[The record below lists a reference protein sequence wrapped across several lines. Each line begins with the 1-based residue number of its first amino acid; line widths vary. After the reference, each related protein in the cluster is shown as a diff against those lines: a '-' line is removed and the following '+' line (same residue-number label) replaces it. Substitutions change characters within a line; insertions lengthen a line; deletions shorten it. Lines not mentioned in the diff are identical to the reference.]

1 MIKYYTMDEIEEYL
15 SLFSISTIVR
25 HSKRKKSYYNIPCTF
40 DIETTNAYIDHT
52 TGECLQADYVVKL
65 KEDNPKK
72 FDALRY
78 TKFCFMYVWQVSIDD
93 KLFLGRTWKEF
104 LFFMD
109 KIRNKFKLDSRKY
122 LIFYV
127 RNLEFEF
134 QFIKKY
140 FKWENV
146 FATEPHK
153 VLYARTVDGFEFKC
167 SYFLAGCSLETT
179 GKNLVKYKAEKQTGK
194 LDYKKI
200 RHSLTPLT
208 DDEISYCLYDVIVDS
223 NFIRESMENEKNG
236 NILNIPYTKTGYV
249 RRYVKQHVLDRMC
262 KLEYQKTVF
271 KFTMDLDKYA
281 QLKRCFMGGF
291 THSSALNTGVV
302 FDDVS
307 SQDFTSSYPACLL
320 LEKYPMDRG
329 RKYKPKSY
337 DDFIQKTKT
346 YCCIFDISFIN
357 IRMKDGVIE
366 NIISESKCFDK
377 KNIIVNNGRIVEADS
392 ISITLTEIDFECICQ
407 FYDFDKIKISNMWI
421 YKKGYLPKQLLECVL
436 HFYKGKTELKDVAGK
451 EVEYQILKGMLNA
464 IYGMMVTDPIRP
476 LITFEDDI
484 FKVSFENMQEMIDAY
499 NTKYD
504 RFLVYEWGLYCT
516 AYARRNLFTAVHEL
530 GIDFIYADTDSVKYL
545 NHHKHVEYFKNYN
558 DLIYQKI
565 KLVCKEYEFN
575 EADFS
580 PLTKD
585 GVTKTIGIWDYEG
598 EYIHFKTLGA
608 KRYMVESKKKGVNIT
623 VAGLNKKEA
632 VPYIEHLAKTKNMNV
647 FDVFSD
653 ELFVDGEH
661 SGKLLHTYLDDM
673 QEFSVTDYLGNKL
686 DVISL
691 SGVHLEPSS
700 YSLSLPELYKK
711 YINHIRQK
719 YKKGDLF

>member
-1 MIKYYTMDEIEEYL
+1 MIKYYTMNEIDEYL
-15 SLFSISTIVR
+15 SLFSISNIIR
-25 HSKRKKSYYNIPCTF
+25 HSKRKRSYYNIPCTF
-40 DIETTNAYIDHT
+40 DIETTNAYIDNQ
-52 TGECLQADYVVKL
+52 TGDIIQANVVVKM
-65 KEDNPKK
+65 KENDSKN
-72 FDALRY
+72 FDASRY
-78 TKFCFMYVWQVSIDD
+78 TKACWMYVWQISIDD
-93 KLFLGRTWKEF
+93 KLFMGRTWNEF
-104 LFFMD
+104 LDFMD
-109 KIRNKFKLDSRKY
+109 AIRKKFKLDSKRY
-122 LIFYV
+122 LIFYI
-127 RNLEFEF
+127 RNFEFEF
-134 QFIKKY
+134 QFIKKL

-153 VLYARTVDGFEFKC
+153 VLYARTIDGFEFKC

-179 GKNLVKYKAEKQTGK
+179 GKDLVKYKAEKQSGK
-194 LDYKKI
+194 LDYNKI
-200 RHSLTPLT
+200 RHSETPLT
-208 DDEISYCLYDVIVDS
+208 DDEILYCLYDVIVDS

-236 NILNIPYTKTGYV
+236 NILQLPYTKTGYV
-249 RRYVKQHVLDRMC
+249 RRYVKQRVLDKMC

-271 KFTMDLDKYA
+271 KFTMDMDKYA

-302 FDDVS
+302 FHDVS

-337 DDFIQKTKT
+337 DDFISKTKT

-357 IRMKDGVIE
+357 LRMKDGAYE

-377 KNIIVNNGRIVEADS
+377 RNIIVNNGRIVEADL
-392 ISITLTEIDFECICQ
+392 ISITLTEVDFECICQ

-421 YKKGYLPKQLLECVL
+421 YKKGYLPKPLLECVL
-436 HFYKGKTELKDVAGK
+436 HFYKGKTELKDVEGK

-464 IYGMMVTDPIRP
+464 IYGMMVTSPIRP
-476 LITFEDDI
+476 SIEFIDDTFKTSFDNMEKMLED
-484 FKVSFENMQEMIDAY
+484 Y

-516 AYARRNLFTAVHEL
+516 AYARRNLFTAILEL
-530 GIDFIYADTDSVKYL
+530 GVDFIYADTDSVKYL
-545 NHHKHVEYFKNYN
+545 NHNKHQKYFERYN
-558 DLIYQKI
+558 NLVNEKI
-565 KLVCKEYEFN
+565 KLICKEYEFN
-575 EADFS
+575 IDDFS
-580 PLTKD
+580 PITKK
-585 GVTKTIGIWDYEG
+585 GKKKTIGVWDREPDYLN
-598 EYIHFKTLGA
+598 FKTLGA
-608 KRYMVESKKKGVNIT
+608 KRYATETAEKGINIT
-623 VAGLNKKEA
+623 VAGLNKKDA
-632 VPYIEHLAKTKNMNV
+632 VPYIKELAKTKNMTF
-647 FDVFSD
+647 FDVFDD

-661 SGKLLHTYLDDM
+661 SGKLLHSYLDDY
-673 QEFSVTDYLGNKL
+673 QEFDVTDYLGKKMHI
-686 DVISL
+686 VTF